1 MHPLSWKLKK
11 ILKMVSPEEG
21 KTLLNNFASLSVVQA
36 ITYILPVAI
45 LPYLFRVIGP
55 GNT

>member
-1 MHPLSWKLKK
+1 MHSLSWKLKK

-21 KTLLNNFASLSVVQA
+21 KTLLNNFASLPVVQA
-36 ITYILPVAI
+36 ITYI